1 MSPRR
6 QRPPGTTSSTWTWKL
21 PTNTCLHR
29 AKVRGSSFQWDMHKS
44 PRENIDSRYESPP
57 IQCSSCAL
65 APPSS
70 SHLARRGRDSHL
82 HTMRRRAVT
91 CHVSHI
97 SRLPAPSQ
105 VLKDL
110 HWIPHPASAPA
121 EGIST
126 QESCVM
132 SLCSSLALKHSAGS
146 IWSFWPLSFPSVDT
160 PVIFRLII
168 ERVWSWSRCCIIARC
183 HHGVGCHKLFYLLN
197 IVLHVTDEWEKDLEA
212 FR

>member
-1 MSPRR
+1 MNHFSSIIEIRNLEVHEQCPHEDKGHLEQPPALGHESCR
-6 QRPPGTTSSTWTWKL
+6 QIPACTELKCEARPFSGTCTNLQGKTSI
-21 PTNTCLHR
+21 P
-29 AKVRGSSFQWDMHKS
+29 DM
-44 PRENIDSRYESPP
+44 RVPP

-70 SHLARRGRDSHL
+70 SHLTRRGRDSHL

-97 SRLPAPSQ
+97 SRLRAPSQ

-146 IWSFWPLSFPSVDT
+146 I
-160 PVIFRLII
+160 
-168 ERVWSWSRCCIIARC
+168 
-183 HHGVGCHKLFYLLN
+183 
-197 IVLHVTDEWEKDLEA
+197 
-212 FR
+212 